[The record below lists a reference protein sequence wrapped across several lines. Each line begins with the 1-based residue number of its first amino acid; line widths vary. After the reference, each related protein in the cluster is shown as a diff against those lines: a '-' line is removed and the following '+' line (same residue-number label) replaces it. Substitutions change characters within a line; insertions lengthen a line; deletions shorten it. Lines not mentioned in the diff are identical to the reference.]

1 MKAATRFRLVGAAAL
16 MIFILVLLA
25 PTGWKTGTLFPRKPD
40 VLIYNRTMALILV
53 EYASAAYIID
63 DSSLLSWT
71 CSRCQGLTKGFKIHT
86 LVVDVQHCLQAFVGV
101 AENLHAIVIAF
112 RGTQRT
118 RSISLSWTLHEKV

>member
-1 MKAATRFRLVGAAAL
+1 MEAATRFRLVGAAAL

-25 PTGWKTGTLFPRKPD
+25 PTGWKTGTLFTRKPD

-71 CSRCQGLTKGFKIHT
+71 CSRCQGITKVCDCANSCQKRF
-86 LVVDVQHCLQAFVGV
+86 CFVPSLD
-101 AENLHAIVIAF
+101 LHQQF
-112 RGTQRT
+112 RFLDQ
-118 RSISLSWTLHEKV
+118 I